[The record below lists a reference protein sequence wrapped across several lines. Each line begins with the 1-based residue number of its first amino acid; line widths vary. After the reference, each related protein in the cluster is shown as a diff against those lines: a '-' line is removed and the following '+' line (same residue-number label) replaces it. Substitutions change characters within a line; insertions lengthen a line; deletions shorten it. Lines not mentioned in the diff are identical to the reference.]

1 MELIGVTFTVDDMRI
16 TQNFTMEEL
25 VVSATA
31 NRLKIDNTPSDEQ
44 AAQLCLLTIQI
55 LQPLRD
61 RYGKP
66 IKISSGYRCK
76 EVNKVVGGSST
87 SQHLKGEAADIDNG
101 ATENKKLFNLAQ
113 QMIAEGE
120 LKVGQLID
128 EKNYRWIHISL
139 PDSTHNNQ
147 ILHL

>member
-1 MELIGVTFTVDDMRI
+1 MSLVCLFLMELIGVTFTVDDMRI

-25 VVSATA
+25 VASATA

-44 AAQLCLLTIQI
+44 AARLCLLTIQI

-87 SQHLKGEAADIDNG
+87 S
-101 ATENKKLFNLAQ
+101 
-113 QMIAEGE
+113 
-120 LKVGQLID
+120 
-128 EKNYRWIHISL
+128 
-139 PDSTHNNQ
+139 
-147 ILHL
+147 

>member
-1 MELIGVTFTVDDMRI
+1 MSLVCLFLMELIGVTITVDDMRI

-25 VVSATA
+25 VASAAA

-44 AAQLCLLTIQI
+44 AARLCLLTIHV

-87 SQHLKGEAADIDNG
+87 S
-101 ATENKKLFNLAQ
+101 
-113 QMIAEGE
+113 
-120 LKVGQLID
+120 
-128 EKNYRWIHISL
+128 
-139 PDSTHNNQ
+139 
-147 ILHL
+147 